1 VKQANVA
8 LEGPEIDLLK
18 TPADHGGNL
27 DAACALYGG
36 PRSAWVDLSTGI
48 NPVPY
53 RVGALS
59 GASWTDLPDA
69 RAEAGLIDAA
79 RAFWEVP
86 DGLDILPTHGASA
99 SIAAVPGLFAG
110 QAVHIPGP
118 TYNEHARAFAAA
130 GWTVTDDESSAQV
143 RVLVHPNNPDGR
155 RWSANALD
163 ERPTIIDESFA
174 DCHPG
179 ASLLPL
185 ITPSHHLILK
195 SFGKFWGLAGL
206 RLGFVIGA
214 PDLIA
219 PLRARLGPWSV
230 SGPALEIGAR
240 ALRDVDWARETR
252 ARLAEDSQ
260 RLDAL
265 ASRHGLGVVGGT
277 SLFRL
282 YHCPDAGAVQ
292 SHLAQHRIWSRT
304 FPYSAHWLRL
314 GLPAPDHWPRL
325 EAAFSG

>member
-1 VKQANVA
+1 MLN
-8 LEGPEIDLLK
+8 

-27 DAACALYGG
+27 DAACALHGG
-36 PRSAWVDLSTGI
+36 PRSAWADLSTGI

-53 RVGALS
+53 PVGDLS
-59 GASWTDLPDA
+59 PASWTELPDA
-69 RAEAGLIDAA
+69 RAEAGLITAA

-86 DGLDILPTHGASA
+86 DAFDLLPTHGASA
-99 SIAAVPGLFAG
+99 SIAALPGLFAG
-110 QAVHIPGP
+110 QNVHIPGP

-130 GWTVTDDESSAQV
+130 GWTVTEDASSAQV
-143 RVLVHPNNPDGR
+143 RILVHPNNPNGQ
-155 RWSANALD
+155 RWSANNLD
-163 ERPTIIDESFA
+163 DRPTIIDESFA

-179 ASLLPL
+179 SSLLPC
-185 ITPSHHLILK
+185 IDPGNHLVLK

-219 PLRARLGPWSV
+219 RLRARLGPWSV
-230 SGPALEIGAR
+230 SGPALEIGQR
-240 ALRDVDWARETR
+240 ALCDIDWARNTR
-252 ARLAEDSQ
+252 TRLAEDAQ

-282 YHCPDAGAVQ
+282 YNCRDAGEVQ
-292 SHLAQHRIWSRT
+292 THLANHRIWSRT
-304 FPYSAHWLRL
+304 FPYSDHWLRL
-314 GLPAPDHWPRL
+314 GLPAPDHWRRL
-325 EAAFSG
+325 EAALAG